1 MTRRKVLQ
9 AISFLIF
16 TLLLSGVFFRAVPAA
31 VSVSPLVGLANLIK
45 GYPWTWKLL
54 LAAPVV
60 VLAFFKGRFFCFF
73 LCPTGTILEYFPL
86 GRKKKLEFFRLP
98 IVILLIVLGSS
109 FFTLAIVG
117 IVDPI
122 AVFAGAVSAFQYSF
136 CFRDL
141 WLFLPILLLVALNT
155 LGRRYWC
162 YRLCPLGALLLLL
175 GKAGAALSAKRIRT
189 VPAGGLSRRVFV
201 SSLAGGLTLGW
212 VWSRLAGGRSRRLI
226 RPPGALPEEMFN
238 GKCLRCGSCIKACV
252 TDGIQPCFLEAG
264 WDGIFTPRLD
274 PSVGYCDEYC
284 VACTWSCPTGA
295 LRPLTLAEK
304 REERM
309 GLATVDRERCMAWA
323 EDKYCLV
330 CQEHCPYNAIEIH
343 RKENGVPCPVVNP
356 ARCRGCGQCE
366 FQCRTNVTAA
376 ILVYSL

>member
-16 TLLLSGVFFRAVPAA
+16 TLLLSGVFFWAVPVT

-54 LAAPVV
+54 LAVPVIA
-60 VLAFFKGRFFCFF
+60 LALFKGHYFCFF
-73 LCPTGTILEYFPL
+73 ICPTGTILENIPV
-86 GRKKKLEFFRLP
+86 GRKKKVGSSSLP
-98 IVILLIVLGSS
+98 FALLIVVLVSS
-109 FFTLAIVG
+109 FFTLAVVG
-117 IVDPI
+117 LLDPLAI
-122 AVFAGAVSAFQYSF
+122 FAEAVNVFQYSF
-136 CFRDL
+136 NPVDL
-141 WLFLPILLLVALNT
+141 WLVLPILVLISLNL

-162 YRLCPLGALLLLL
+162 FRLCPLGALLRLVGRAGVAITAG
-175 GKAGAALSAKRIRT
+175 GKKSL
-189 VPAGGLSRRVFV
+189 PPGGLSRRVFV

-343 RKENGVPCPVVNP
+343 RKKNGVPCPVVNP

-366 FQCRTNVTAA
+366 FQCKTNVSAA
-376 ILVYSL
+376 IRVYTL